1 MIGIALKKD
10 SSITTMMVKADLW
23 LLAKGELRQGQKKG
37 YTTIKV
43 EMQFPPTLKRSKTM
57 NTEEKIEAVR
67 TWAPGFIGFNEKMI
81 KRMTDKELLVLIELQ
96 EKITDLFNNLNYHQK

>member
-1 MIGIALKKD
+1 
-10 SSITTMMVKADLW
+10 
-23 LLAKGELRQGQKKG
+23 
-37 YTTIKV
+37 
-43 EMQFPPTLKRSKTM
+43 M

-96 EKITDLFNNLNYHQK
+96 EKITDLFNNLNYHQNLFDNIKKSIEQKLKGEPKDKKIELLKAVKKESK